1 VQPPIGTLPPDR
13 VAASEARLRVA
24 RPDEYCIDPRAP
36 RTTAEGEEIN
46 LPVCPPERLAQ
57 AGAQGV
63 APASQVP
70 LTEGR
75 DLGAPTLWNVWAEG
89 SVLGISDERFGL
101 DMETTVGTGTFG
113 IDRRLSDD
121 VVLGVSFS
129 VQNSSTEGFGDFLQ
143 VDANGFTVGPYV
155 AVRLSP
161 HWAMD
166 ASLTYGQYDNDI
178 ELAILGGDYTSRTY
192 GRTEWR
198 RDPHC
203 RPVAGD
209 PFGLVGHPA
218 RRGADAAQQLG
229 SDRSHRRLSQ
239 LRPKRIGYL
248 GRQAARVIWILRP
261 DSILPNVMA
270 AGAS

>member
-1 VQPPIGTLPPDR
+1 VAVQPPIGTLPPDR

-166 ASLTYGQYDNDI
+166 ASLTYGHYDNDI

-192 GRTEWR
+192 GGTVNLHGQYSVGEYLVRPKASVSYTHIDNDGYDLEGSIFGFPIDLVSR
-198 RDPHC
+198 RQ
-203 RPVAGD
+203 
-209 PFGLVGHPA
+209 LQL
-218 RRGADAAQQLG
+218 RRF
-229 SDRSHRRLSQ
+229 RSH
-239 LRPKRIGYL
+239 
-248 GRQAARVIWILRP
+248 
-261 DSILPNVMA
+261 D
-270 AGAS
+270 